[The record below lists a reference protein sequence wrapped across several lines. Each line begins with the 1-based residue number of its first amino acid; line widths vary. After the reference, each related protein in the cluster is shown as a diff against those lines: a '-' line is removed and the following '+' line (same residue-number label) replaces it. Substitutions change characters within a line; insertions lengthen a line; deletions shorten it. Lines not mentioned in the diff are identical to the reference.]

1 MVVLFLQPRF
11 LGSWAAKPLLAT
23 RNSSSCVRRLFT
35 ITLLQMQF
43 RGGPISRSAPLARR
57 RLLFPMLALLLILL
71 GCGRKPKSEQQ
82 VVDLYIESDGD
93 FLAFRPDT
101 LTCAT
106 GALVRLT
113 FHHAGKI
120 LSARHDWVLTYPGRL
135 EALTKDSLD
144 HDGVLSKD
152 DPLIIAMTPLCDKGE
167 TVMVEFIA
175 PRPGDY
181 PFVCSTHPEDMSG
194 ILHVTS

>member
-1 MVVLFLQPRF
+1 
-11 LGSWAAKPLLAT
+11 
-23 RNSSSCVRRLFT
+23 
-35 ITLLQMQF
+35 
-43 RGGPISRSAPLARR
+43 
-57 RLLFPMLALLLILL
+57 MLALLLILL
-71 GCGRKPKSEQQ
+71 GCGRRPKSEQQ

-135 EALTKDSLD
+135 EALTKDALD
-144 HDGVLSKD
+144 HDGIISKD
-152 DPLIIAMTPLCDKGE
+152 DPRVIAATPMCDKGG

-175 PRPGDY
+175 PGPGNYPFCVFDTRPG
-181 PFVCSTHPEDMSG
+181 EWNG
-194 ILHVTS
+194 ILRVTSSERSVHRKEKSMKSLEESWRF